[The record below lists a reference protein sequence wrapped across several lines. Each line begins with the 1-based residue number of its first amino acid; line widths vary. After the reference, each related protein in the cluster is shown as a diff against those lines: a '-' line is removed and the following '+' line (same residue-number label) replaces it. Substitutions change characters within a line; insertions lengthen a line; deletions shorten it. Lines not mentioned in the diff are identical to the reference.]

1 MKADTP
7 AGEDIRKKA
16 FAILRRELSR
26 GEFVRFL
33 QSLYSGKGD
42 YTAERQAII
51 GDITIEEVIAGI
63 EARRKPLENR
73 EARN

>member
-1 MKADTP
+1 LKADTP

-42 YTAERQAII
+42 YTADQQAII
-51 GDITIEEVIAGI
+51 GDLSIEEIITSI
-63 EARRKPLENR
+63 EAHRK
-73 EARN
+73 